1 MPQFFLAETKRGTT
15 SQHQQFSMTM
25 SMPCQCQWGIPI
37 LIFLAA
43 ERPTI
48 MGGGYNLKT
57 QTGYKAIAVY

>member
-15 SQHQQFSMTM
+15 ISQHQQFSMTM

-48 MGGGYNLKT
+48 MGGGITSKLKLA
-57 QTGYKAIAVY
+57 KAIAVY